1 VQSCQVIN
9 ESALNTCQPP
19 STPSRARCSFYFRC
33 RRLGLTVLAYLW
45 QREQDELLQEMID
58 AGLVAVI
65 IKVAGIGLTEKHLG
79 KTLAEMQLTLVKLVG
94 SHAALRTRHC

>member
-1 VQSCQVIN
+1 MCQ
-9 ESALNTCQPP
+9 LH
-19 STPSRARCSFYFRC
+19 STPPRTVCLFNSRC

-45 QREQDELLQEMID
+45 QREQHELLQEMID

-79 KTLAEMQLTLVKLVG
+79 KTLAEMQPTLLKLVRFLHYTTG
-94 SHAALRTRHC
+94 P